1 MKFDWGYKVD
11 YNNFIDFGSYYDS
24 RKGVRYDTII
34 MLYNGK
40 YYVRVDKKEDGGYT
54 EFYYDYY
61 SDYRTALSYAY
72 RIVFND

>member
-11 YNNFIDFGSYYDS
+11 YNNFIDFGSYYGS
-24 RKGVRYDTII
+24 RKGVRYDTTI

-61 SDYRTALSYAY
+61 SDYRTALNYAY